1 MTSTRRIALV
11 GDPVVGSVSPAMQN
25 AAFGAMALPFEYVL
39 HPVPRGELAAAFPGL
54 RERYAGLNVTT
65 PHKEAARGLVAS
77 LGEAARACGSVNTVV
92 FRPGEAL
99 GDSTDGAGFIRALRR
114 GAARRALRRALV
126 LGAGGAARAIAA
138 ALMAEG
144 ADVCVWARDG
154 AAARA
159 IARDIAGVW
168 AVSGGGLDD
177 ELRRADLLASAIPAS
192 AWSGDQPPL
201 PPDVELRPPL
211 TVFDLVYRPRRTPLL
226 DRAGRAG
233 CVTVEGIEMLIEQG
247 ALSFSMWTGQAAPVE
262 VMRQA
267 AYEALAIEPV
277 RA

>member
-39 HPVPRGELAAAFPGL
+39 HPVPRGRLAAAFAGL

-92 FRPGEAL
+92 FRPGEAV

-114 GAARRALRRALV
+114 GAGRRVLRRALV

-138 ALMAEG
+138 ALVAEG
-144 ADVCVWARDG
+144 VDVRVWARDG
-154 AAARA
+154 ADARA
-159 IARDIAGVW
+159 IARDIAGVS
-168 AVSGGGLDD
+168 ALSGGLGD

-192 AWSGDQPPL
+192 AWSGDRPPL